1 MSGEELK
8 ALIAKVDIPQAQI
21 AEMLGIFPQA
31 FHTLLKSKDVKSGMI
46 ENLCRILDK
55 DITFFYPA
63 YARARVSSPVNVS
76 PVKDNSQIILALEE
90 QNEELQKQIQELQR
104 DKADLRAYIRVLEQ
118 QTAQHDK

>member
-63 YARARVSSPVNVS
+63 YARTRSNAPAGIS
-76 PVKDNSQIILALEE
+76 PVKDNSQIVLALEE

-104 DKADLRAYIRVLEQ
+104 DKEDLRAYIRVLEQ